1 VTLGNTAA
9 GNGTINLNG
18 GSLQARRL
26 LGGPG
31 AGTVN
36 FNGGVLRV
44 GPNPNVDFITGL
56 TAANVLAGGAVI
68 DTGTNSV
75 GITQAL
81 VDGGGNGGL
90 IKQGTG
96 ALYLNGV
103 NTYTGTTVVSQGT
116 LGGTG
121 TIAGPVSI
129 AVSAAFAPGI
139 AIGTLTINNTL
150 GLAGTSTTV
159 MEVNKTANTND
170 LVTGVATLTY
180 GGTLVL
186 KNHGGLLA
194 VNDTFNLFDATTFT
208 GSFSSVVSQTP
219 GQTVTWDTSNLLV
232 DGSVRVASAVA
243 ASVTLTSVASGNT
256 LDLSWPA
263 DQLGWRLEVQTN
275 SLTVGI
281 NNDWFTVPGST
292 EVTEMSVPVVP
303 GNPTVFYRLVFP

>member
-1 VTLGNTAA
+1 
-9 GNGTINLNG
+9 
-18 GSLQARRL
+18 
-26 LGGPG
+26 
-31 AGTVN
+31 
-36 FNGGVLRV
+36 
-44 GPNPNVDFITGL
+44 
-56 TAANVLAGGAVI
+56 VI

-103 NTYTGTTVVSQGT
+103 NTYTGTTLVSQGT

-129 AVSAAFAPGI
+129 AASAAFAPGI

-256 LDLSWPA
+256 LDLSGPA